1 MKRILTAA
9 GLAVLAAGVHAATE
23 TTNTQS
29 QTQTITLPGGSGSVT
44 ITTSGDA
51 TPSVK
56 VVANGKEVEP
66 DAPKARPAAAK
77 GGFMGVGSQAVPT
90 EVAEHLGLPAGVY
103 ISVGAVQPDSPADKA
118 GLRKNDILT
127 HLDDQLLV
135 NPQQFQQLVR
145 MRKEGDTVTVKHL
158 RAGKEMTSK
167 VTLAEREI
175 PPPVAA
181 APADEWFGG
190 PRGAP
195 GNPFADPF
203 WNGGANFGDMQEQMR
218 RAQEEM
224 MRHLQHGGQVQQ
236 AQSSSRST
244 SMTTDEGKFSFT
256 EKDGDKHF
264 RAEDA
269 DGKVLFDGPV
279 NSDDERA
286 KVPEE
291 LRDNLRQM
299 ENNEFRHQFNPQR
312 RNRSP
317 NRGQAI

>member
-9 GLAVLAAGVHAATE
+9 GLAVLAAGAHAATE
-23 TTNTQS
+23 TNTQS

-66 DAPKARPAAAK
+66 DEPKARLAPAK
-77 GGFMGVGSQAVPT
+77 GGFMGVGSQAVSAD
-90 EVAEHLGLPAGVY
+90 VAEHLGLPSGMY

-145 MRKEGDTVTVKHL
+145 MRKEGDTATVKYL
-158 RAGKEMTSK
+158 RAGKEMTTK
-167 VTLAEREI
+167 VSLAEREL

-181 APADEWFGG
+181 EPPDFGLG
-190 PRGAP
+190 GRRAMPN
-195 GNPFADPF
+195 NPFADPF

-218 RAQEEM
+218 RAQEDM

-236 AQSSSRST
+236 AQSSSRSS
-244 SMTTDEGKFSFT
+244 SMTTDEGKFSFSD
-256 EKDGDKHF
+256 KDGDKHF
-264 RAEDA
+264 RAEDTN
-269 DGKVLFDGPV
+269 GKVLFDGPV
-279 NSDDERA
+279 NNDAERA

-291 LRDNLRQM
+291 LRDTLRQM